1 MTIEFSHVR
10 QAGPAGRPPA
20 AERMSP
26 VRSLTGGSGGEQA
39 LAGAAKA
46 GANRLPHRICEM
58 VYVSMSLELKP
69 KKWAG
74 ALREVT
80 LGAGSRRPLTVG
92 GGNGLPLHTFEA
104 AFPHRP
110 ILALEI
116 TDVDPVRWVESVR
129 QPWEGVLGRPAE
141 AARRAVGEFGADLLL
156 IHLMGTH
163 PDRGNRSPEQAAADV
178 GAVLEGV
185 SVPLIV
191 KGPGAGPKQNQVLA
205 RVAETCRGEGLALH
219 SATNEDYK
227 TLAAIAVAYGHV
239 LVGESPIDVNLAKQ
253 LNILLADASVDLDRV
268 LIDPLTGGLGYGLEY
283 TYSVME
289 RIRLAALGGDAM
301 LNCPIV
307 CLVGEEAWKAKEAKV
322 PPIRSPVGAG
332 SAASNGRWLPPWR

>member
-1 MTIEFSHVR
+1 
-10 QAGPAGRPPA
+10 
-20 AERMSP
+20 
-26 VRSLTGGSGGEQA
+26 
-39 LAGAAKA
+39 
-46 GANRLPHRICEM
+46 
-58 VYVSMSLELKP
+58 MSLELKP

-74 ALREVT
+74 ALRQVT
-80 LGAGSRRPLTVG
+80 LGAGSRQPVTVG

-116 TDVDPVRWVESVR
+116 TDVDPARWVESVR

-141 AARRAVGEFGADLLL
+141 AARRAVQDFGADLLL

-163 PDRGNRSPEQAAADV
+163 PDRGNRSPEQAAADA
-178 GAVLEGV
+178 GAVLEAV
-185 SVPLIV
+185 NVPLIV
-191 KGPGAGPKQNQVLA
+191 KGPGAGQKQNEVLA
-205 RVAETCRGEGLALH
+205 RVAENCRGEGLALH
-219 SATNEDYK
+219 SAANEDYK
-227 TLAAIAVAYGHV
+227 TLAAVAVAYGHV
-239 LVGESPIDVNLAKQ
+239 LVGESPIDVNIAKQ
-253 LNILLADASVDLDRV
+253 LNILLSDANIDLNRV

-289 RIRLAALGGDAM
+289 RIRLAALGGDVM

-322 PPIRSPVGAG
+322 PAEKEPLWGNQRERGIHWEVATAMALIEAGAEVLVLRHPEALARIRKQLDSWFGVASSVATPGGATC
-332 SAASNGRWLPPWR
+332 R